1 MIRCQ
6 IESLSQRYPELKAD
20 YTLISGK
27 IKQKRL
33 AHTLGVLE
41 TACELS
47 QLYGGNLLAVSRA
60 AIYHD
65 LFKGVQKSELLELG
79 RNLGYVVSDSVDELP
94 EIAHGPIAALWL
106 EREGIIS
113 DPVILNAIRYH
124 TVGRRIMTLEEK
136 IVYLADAIE
145 PGRDYPGVSALRL
158 LSKESLDRAL
168 LMSVSQTLAFV
179 LESGSPM
186 HAQSVEMRNALLLT
200 LEK

>member
-1 MIRCQ
+1 MKHCQ
-6 IESLSQRYPELKAD
+6 IESLSLNFPVLRED
-20 YTLISGK
+20 YNRICGR

-41 TACELS
+41 SACELT

-60 AIYHD
+60 SIYHD

-79 RNLGYVVSDSVDELP
+79 HSVGYEVSGRVDELP

-113 DPVILNAIRYH
+113 DPLILDAVRYH
-124 TVGRRIMTLEEK
+124 TVGRRDMTLEEK

-145 PGRDYPGVSALRL
+145 PGRDYPGVTALRIL
-158 LSKESLDRAL
+158 AQESLDKAL
-168 LMSVSQTLAFV
+168 LMSVSQTLEFV
-179 LESGSPM
+179 LASGSPI
-186 HAQSVEMRNALLLT
+186 HPQSVDMRNALLQT

>member
-1 MIRCQ
+1 MKPCQ
-6 IESLSQRYPELKAD
+6 IESLSLRFPELQED
-20 YTLISGK
+20 YTFICGK

-79 RNLGYVVSDSVDELP
+79 RSLGYSASDSVDELP

-106 EREGIIS
+106 DREGIIS
-113 DPVILNAIRYH
+113 DPVILDAVRYH
-124 TVGRRIMTLEEK
+124 TVGRRDMTLEEK

-145 PGRDYPGVSALRL
+145 PGRDYPGVSALRM
-158 LSKESLDRAL
+158 LSKESLDKAL
-168 LMSVSQTLAFV
+168 LMSVSQTLAFI
-179 LESGSPM
+179 LESGSPI
-186 HAQSVEMRNALLLT
+186 HFQSVEMRNALLLT

>member
-1 MIRCQ
+1 MKRCQ
-6 IESLSQRYPELKAD
+6 IESLSLNFPVLRED
-20 YTLISGK
+20 YNRICGR

-41 TACELS
+41 SACELS

-79 RNLGYVVSDSVDELP
+79 HSVGYEVSGKVDELP

-106 EREGIIS
+106 DREGIIS
-113 DPVILNAIRYH
+113 DPLILDAVRYH
-124 TVGRRIMTLEEK
+124 TVGRRDMSLEEK

-145 PGRDYPGVSALRL
+145 PGRDYPGVTALRIL
-158 LSKESLDRAL
+158 AQESLDKAL
-168 LMSVSQTLAFV
+168 LMSVSQTLEFV
-179 LESGSPM
+179 LASGSPI
-186 HAQSVEMRNALLLT
+186 HPQSVEMRNALLQT